1 MKTMEKQPDL
11 NNQKSEVALKEE
23 EVLKFWNENKIFQKS
38 LDKKSPK
45 GEFVFYDGPPFAT
58 GTPHYGHLLPGTM
71 KDVIPRFKTMQ
82 GYHVSRRWGWDCH
95 GLPIEN
101 LIEKELGLATK
112 KDIEDFGIEKFNEA
126 ARASVLRYEKVWK
139 ETIPRVGRWVDMDD
153 PYMSMQSTFMESGWW
168 IFGELY
174 KKNLITKGFKAMH
187 LCPRCET
194 TLANFEVNQGYKDIT
209 DLSLIAKFELVEE
222 PGTFVLAWTTTP
234 WTLPGNVALAVGE
247 EVDYVKVNI
256 KVRPRKDYE
265 LLDVIKNENY
275 IIAKNLYTK
284 VFNLDDLTPVVSGQ
298 PGPND
303 EQKEYKIIK
312 ELKGKDLIGKSYKP
326 VFDYYAKDTSLANR
340 ENGWKIYGGD
350 FVTTTDGTGIVHIA
364 PAFGSD
370 DLELGKKHNLPFV
383 QHVTKSGHFKPEVTD
398 FAGAF
403 VKPKDDH
410 QSADIE
416 VVKNL
421 AHKGLLFSKEKYT
434 HSYPHCWRCDTP
446 LLNYAT
452 DSWFLDTPQIKNQM
466 IKNNQTTKWV
476 PENLRDGRFG
486 NWLEGAREWALSRS
500 RFWGTPLPVWQT
512 SDGKDTLVI
521 SSQDELMRKSGD
533 QITKIIFV
541 RHGQSVKNLIGLFS
555 DEVNDLP
562 LTSQG
567 KKEAAKAGERLKS
580 EGVNFIYSSPVLRTK
595 QTAEII
601 SKAVGGVEIVEAPEL
616 IEVDSGTWDGKT
628 IHDKNIKK
636 ERDEYLNL
644 SVEERYVAKRGH
656 NGESWMDVEKRV
668 KKIIDRV
675 MEEHKG
681 KTVVLVSH
689 MGVNTMGQK
698 VVQNLTNDETEIIYN
713 KNIGV
718 HASPKIFF
726 MDVKRKKEFDMHRPY
741 IDEIVVKENG
751 KTFKRVEDV
760 FDVWFDSA
768 SMPYAQKHYPFE
780 KDGFDPKGGFLRK
793 SKGFPADFIAEG
805 LDQTRGWFYVLMVL
819 GTALFDKS
827 PYKNVL
833 VNGLVLAEDGKK
845 MSKSLKNYPEMD
857 TVINKYGADAVRLFL
872 MNSPAV
878 RGEDVL
884 FSEKGV
890 SEIQSKVM
898 ARLRNILSF
907 WQMYEGGEK
916 GRPRKKNILD
926 AWIISRL
933 DEVIKEVTNSLKKYE
948 IDRGARPI
956 IDFVDD
962 FSNWY
967 VRRSRDRFK
976 SEDKTDKEDS
986 LITTR
991 FVLREISRVLAPYA
1005 PFVADEVY
1013 RGVSD
1018 KFESV
1023 HLETWP
1029 KPKRSD
1035 KKVLKNMALV
1045 REIVSLGL
1053 MERQKLNIKVKQ
1065 PLKSLT
1071 IKEKLSK
1078 EYLELIKD
1086 EVNVKEVF
1094 CEGEFGLDT
1103 EITEELRQEGD
1114 FREVLRFVQSLRK
1127 DANLNPEDAVTL
1139 FVDTNEEGKKIIN
1152 IFESEFK
1159 KVAGVK
1165 EIIFEKKEGGEINT
1179 GNVSFVISIK
1189 K

>member
-1 MKTMEKQPDL
+1 MEKQEDL
-11 NNQKSEVALKEE
+11 KVVNNIEKSEVALKEE
-23 EVLKFWNENKIFQKS
+23 AVLKFWNDNKIFQKS
-38 LDKKSPK
+38 LDKKSSK

-82 GYHVSRRWGWDCH
+82 GYHVDRRWGWDCH

-126 ARASVLRYEKVWK
+126 ARNSVLRYEKVWK

-153 PYMSMQSTFMESGWW
+153 PYMSMQSTFMETGWW
-168 IFGELY
+168 IFSELY

-209 DLSLIAKFELVEE
+209 DLSLIAKFELVED
-222 PGTFVLAWTTTP
+222 PAKDGASTKTFVLAWTTTP

-247 EVDYVKVNI
+247 EVDYVYFDF
-256 KVRPRKDYE
+256 P
-265 LLDVIKNENY
+265 
-275 IIAKNLYTK
+275 
-284 VFNLDDLTPVVSGQ
+284 F
-298 PGPND
+298 
-303 EQKEYKIIK
+303 QKEFSTEEINEADKITIILAKDLLEKVLNLPYSFLEKGIKKII
-312 ELKGKDLIGKSYKP
+312 KGKDLIGKSYKP
-326 VFDYYAKDTSLANR
+326 VFDYYTKDTSLANS
-340 ENGWKIYGGD
+340 ENGWKIYGAD

-370 DLELGKKHNLPFV
+370 DMELGKKHNLPFV
-383 QHVTKSGHFKPEVTD
+383 QHVTKSGHFKPEVID
-398 FAGAF
+398 FAGKF

-421 AHKGLLFSKEKYT
+421 AHKGLLFLKEKYT

-466 IKNNQTTKWV
+466 IKNNKTTKWV

-500 RFWGTPLPVWQT
+500 RFWGTPLPVWI
-512 SDGKDTLVI
+512 SEDGKDTLVI
-521 SSQDELMRKSGD
+521 NSQDDLMRKSGD

-555 DEVNDLP
+555 DEINDLP
-562 LTSQG
+562 LTSEG
-567 KKEAAKAGERLKS
+567 KKQAREAGERLKS
-580 EGVNFIYSSPVLRTK
+580 EGVDFIYTSPVLRTK

-601 SKAVGGVEIVEAPEL
+601 SKAVGGVAIVEAPEL

-636 ERDEYLNL
+636 ERDEYLGL

-656 NGESWMDVEKRV
+656 NGESWFDVEKRI
-668 KKIIDRV
+668 KKIIERV
-675 MEEHKG
+675 TEEHKG
-681 KTVVLVSH
+681 KTVVFVSH

-698 VVQNLTNDETEIIYN
+698 VVKNLTNDETEVIYN
-713 KNIGV
+713 KSIGV

-726 MDVKRKKEFDMHRPY
+726 MDVKRKREFDMHRPY
-741 IDEIVVKENG
+741 IDEIVIKENG

-768 SMPYAQKHYPFE
+768 SMPYAQKHYPFG
-780 KDGFDPKGGFLRK
+780 KDGFDPKGGFLQK
-793 SKGFPADFIAEG
+793 SKGFPADFIAES
-805 LDQTRGWFYVLMVL
+805 LDQTRGWFYVLLVL
-819 GTALFDKS
+819 GTALFDKA
-827 PYKNVL
+827 PFKNVI
-833 VNGLVLAEDGKK
+833 VSGMILAEDGKK
-845 MSKSLKNYPEMD
+845 MAKSQKNYPEVD
-857 TVINKYGADAVRLFL
+857 TVINKYGADAIRLYL
-872 MNSPAV
+872 MSSPSV
-878 RGEDVL
+878 HGESMN

-933 DEVIKEVTNSLKKYE
+933 DEVIKEVTKSLKKYE
-948 IDRGARPI
+948 IDRATRPI

-976 SEDKTDKEDS
+976 SEDKTDREDS
-986 LITTR
+986 LITTK
-991 FVLREISRVLAPYA
+991 FVLREISRVIAPFT

-1013 RGVSD
+1013 RTVSD

-1035 KKVLKNMALV
+1035 RKVLKNMALV

-1071 IKEKLSK
+1071 ITEKLPK

-1103 EITEELRQEGD
+1103 EITEELRREGD

-1127 DANLNPEDAVTL
+1127 DANLNPEDTVTL

-1159 KVAGVK
+1159 KIAGVK
-1165 EIIFEKKEGGEINT
+1165 EIIFEKKEGSEIST

>member
-1 MKTMEKQPDL
+1 MPIYMEKQPDL

-23 EVLKFWNENKIFQKS
+23 EVLKFWNENKIFQKT

-45 GEFVFYDGPPFAT
+45 GDFVFYDGPPFAT

-209 DLSLIAKFELVEE
+209 DLSLIAEFELVEE

-247 EVDYVKVNI
+247 EVDYSVIEKKDEGVGQMVRFVVAKDLVNKI
-256 KVRPRKDYE
+256 
-265 LLDVIKNENY
+265 
-275 IIAKNLYTK
+275 
-284 VFNLDDLTPVVSGQ
+284 FGGQ
-298 PGPND
+298 
-303 EQKEYKIIK
+303 EFSFAK

-350 FVTTTDGTGIVHIA
+350 FVTTIDGTGVVHIA

-370 DLELGKKHNLPFV
+370 DMELGKKNNLPFV
-383 QHVTKSGHFKPEVTD
+383 QHVDKSGHFKPEVKD
-398 FAGAF
+398 FAGLS

-410 QSADIE
+410 QSTDVLII
-416 VVKNL
+416 KHL
-421 AHKGLLFSKEKYT
+421 AHSGTLFSKEKFT

-452 DSWFLDTPQIKNQM
+452 DSWFLNTPKVKDAM
-466 IKNNQTTKWV
+466 VSNNQKTKWV
-476 PENLRDGRFG
+476 PEGLRDGRFG
-486 NWLEGAREWALSRS
+486 NWLTGAREWAISRS
-500 RFWGTPLPVWQT
+500 RFWGTPLPVWVS
-512 SDGKDTLVI
+512 SDGQDSLI
-521 SSQDELMRKSGD
+521 IGSRDELKKYAGED
-533 QITKIIFV
+533 VTKIIIV
-541 RHGQSVKNLIGLFS
+541 RHGQSVKNLIGLFT
-555 DEVNDLP
+555 DEANDFP
-562 LTSQG
+562 LTSKGQ
-567 KKEAAKAGERLKS
+567 KQAKEAGEILKKHD
-580 EGVNFIYSSPVLRTK
+580 VDLILTSPVLRAK

-601 SKAVGGVEIVEAPEL
+601 SKNIGGVKIEERADLV
-616 IEVDSGTWDGKT
+616 EVDSGTWDGKT
-628 IHDKNIKK
+628 IHDKDIKK
-636 ERDEYLNL
+636 ERDKYLSL
-644 SVEERYVAKRGH
+644 SAEERYVAKRGH
-656 NGESWMDVEKRV
+656 NGESWFDVEKRTQKV
-668 KKIIDRV
+668 FDEILTN
-675 MEEHKG
+675 HKG

-689 MGVNTMGQK
+689 LGVNILAEK
-698 VVQNLTNDETEIIYN
+698 IIRGLSNEQAEVSYN
-713 KNIGV
+713 KSVNN
-718 HASPKIFF
+718 HADPLVFYV
-726 MDVKRKKEFDMHRPY
+726 DTKRRIELDMHRPY
-741 IDEIVVKENG
+741 IDNFVINHNG

-768 SMPYAQKHYPFE
+768 SMPYAQQNYPFS
-780 KDGFDPKGGFLRK
+780 KTDFDPVGGFLR
-793 SKGFPADFIAEG
+793 STKGFPADFIAEG

-845 MSKSLKNYPEMD
+845 MSKRLKNYPELD
-857 TVINKYGADAVRLFL
+857 YTVNTYGADALRFFL

-890 SEIQSKVM
+890 GEIQNKVM

-907 WQMYEGGEK
+907 WQMYENNEK
-916 GRPRKKNILD
+916 AKPKRKNVLD
-926 AWIISRL
+926 SWIVSRL
-933 DEVIKEVTNSLKKYE
+933 DETIKEVTKSLKKYE
-948 IDRGARPI
+948 IDRGAKPLV
-956 IDFVDD
+956 DFVED

-976 SEDKTDKEDS
+976 SDDLSDRQDS
-986 LITTR
+986 LATTR
-991 FVLREISRVLAPYA
+991 FVLREISRLMAPYT
-1005 PFVADEVY
+1005 PFVSEEIY
-1013 RGVSD
+1013 RAVSD

-1029 KPKRSD
+1029 KNKRPD
-1035 KKVLKNMALV
+1035 KKVLKNMTVV
-1045 REIVSLGL
+1045 REMVSLGL

-1071 IKEKLSK
+1071 ITQKLSK
-1078 EYLELIKD
+1078 EYLDLIKE

-1094 CEGEFGLDT
+1094 VGTEIKLDS
-1103 EITEELRQEGD
+1103 EITEELRLEGD
-1114 FREVLRFVQSLRK
+1114 YRELLRFVQSLRK
-1127 DANLNPEDAVTL
+1127 DANLSPSDMITIVTPKS
-1139 FVDTNEEGKKIIN
+1139 NEGIVKA
-1152 IFESEFK
+1152 FETELK
-1159 KVAGVK
+1159 RTAGIK
-1165 EIIFEKKEGGEINT
+1165 EIKFEGEETKIL
-1179 GNVSFVISIK
+1179 K
-1189 K
+1189 

>member
-1 MKTMEKQPDL
+1 MEKQEDL
-11 NNQKSEVALKEE
+11 KVTNNIEKSEVALKEE
-23 EVLKFWNENKIFQKS
+23 AVLKFWNENKIFQKS

-82 GYHVSRRWGWDCH
+82 GYHVDRRWGWDCH

-126 ARASVLRYEKVWK
+126 AKNSVLRYEKVWK

-153 PYMSMQSTFMESGWW
+153 PYMSMQSTFMETGWW

-209 DLSLIAKFELVEE
+209 DISLIAKFELVED
-222 PGTFVLAWTTTP
+222 PAKDGASPKTFVLAWTTTP

-247 EVDYVKVNI
+247 EFDYI
-256 KVRPRKDYE
+256 KVLSEDSHFIVAKDLVE
-265 LLDVIKNENY
+265 
-275 IIAKNLYTK
+275 K
-284 VFNLDDLTPVVSGQ
+284 VFKD
-298 PGPND
+298 
-303 EQKEYKIIK
+303 KEFKIIS
-312 ELKGKDLIGKSYKP
+312 EFKGKDLIGKSYKP

-340 ENGWKIYGGD
+340 ENARPDDSFGQGWKIYGAD

-370 DLELGKKHNLPFV
+370 DMELGKKHNLPFV

-398 FAGAF
+398 FAGKF

-452 DSWFLDTPQIKNQM
+452 DSWFIDAPILKDKL
-466 IKNNQTTKWV
+466 IKNNKTTKWV
-476 PENLRDGRFG
+476 PEGLRDGRFG
-486 NWLEGAREWALSRS
+486 NWLEGVREWPVSRT
-500 RFWGTPLPVWQT
+500 RFWGTPLPVWV
-512 SDGKDTLVI
+512 SEDGKDTLVI
-521 SSQDELMRKSGD
+521 NSQDELMRKSGD

-555 DEVNDLP
+555 DEINELP
-562 LTSQG
+562 LTSEG
-567 KKEAAKAGERLKS
+567 KKQVKEAGERLKS
-580 EGVNFIYSSPVLRTK
+580 EGVDFIYSSPVLRAK

-628 IHDKNIKK
+628 IHDKDIKK
-636 ERDEYLNL
+636 ERDEYLGL
-644 SVEERYVAKRGH
+644 SVEDRYVAKRGH

-698 VVQNLTNDETEIIYN
+698 VVQGLTNDETEVVYN
-713 KNIGV
+713 KSIGE
-718 HASPKIFF
+718 HATPKIFF
-726 MDVKRKKEFDMHRPY
+726 MDLKRKKELDLHRPY
-741 IDEIVVKENG
+741 IDEIVIKENG

-793 SKGFPADFIAEG
+793 SKGFPADFIAES
-805 LDQTRGWFYVLMVL
+805 LDQTRGWFYVLLVL

-827 PYKNVL
+827 PFKNVI
-833 VNGLVLAEDGKK
+833 VSGMILAEDGKK
-845 MSKSLKNYPEMD
+845 MSKSLKNYPEVD
-857 TVINKYGADAVRLFL
+857 TVINKYGADSVRLYL
-872 MNSPAV
+872 MSSPSV
-878 RGEDVL
+878 HGESMN

-916 GRPRKKNILD
+916 GKPRKKNILD

-948 IDRGARPI
+948 IDRATRPI

-976 SEDKTDKEDS
+976 SEDKSDREDS
-986 LITTR
+986 LATTR
-991 FVLREISRVLAPYA
+991 FVLREISRVIAPFT

-1013 RGVSD
+1013 RAVSD
-1018 KFESV
+1018 KFQSV

-1029 KPKRSD
+1029 KDKRID
-1035 KKVLKNMALV
+1035 KKVLKNMALT
-1045 REIVSLGL
+1045 REVVSLGL

-1065 PLKSLT
+1065 PLQSLT
-1071 IKEKLSK
+1071 ITQNLPK

-1086 EVNVKEVF
+1086 EINVKEVLVGD
-1094 CEGEFGLDT
+1094 ELKLDT
-1103 EITEELRQEGD
+1103 EISEELKQEGD

-1127 DANLNPEDAVTL
+1127 DANLNPEEKVYL
-1139 FVDTNEEGKKIIN
+1139 FVDTDKNGKAVVEK
-1152 IFESEFK
+1152 FEDELK
-1159 KVAGVK
+1159 RVAG
-1165 EIIFEKKEGGEINT
+1165 ISSISFE
-1179 GNVSFVISIK
+1179 GNNGQELSVDDLVFKLSIK